1 MIDVEQEIAEALA
14 SDIQKQI
21 DTEILIELLIAAGWT
36 KISLERFE
44 NNEHSVNIKLWLEDN
59 IKGKYNN
66 NGRTFVFSEESDA
79 VLFILKWG

>member
-1 MIDVEQEIAEALA
+1 MKLLTETIEAV
-14 SDIQKQI
+14 